1 VISLSMPSEEV
12 NCSNCIRPINLR
24 TDLGQLADLMEIAF
38 RNTMDESSRSAL
50 RDMRYLSKMG
60 IGLAILSRL
69 NELALGINKGFVW
82 VEDKRILGNVSI
94 LPANWHSQ
102 VGNAW
107 MIVNVA
113 VHPDYRR
120 RGIARRLMRLSMEAI
135 QEKKANHAIL
145 QVDYDNDGAV
155 GLYES
160 LGFVRERAF
169 TTWTRSAYT
178 SSPPASSADNIF
190 ITYPRSSEWQAEYE
204 LAQQARPN
212 EQGGIA
218 WQKPLHTKYFRPSF
232 LQRILSVFALSGTER
247 LIVRDESE
255 RDILATLWLERSIA
269 LSQTTL
275 TFMQQPNAPLRY
287 ADALFSTVLR
297 RYRTSGFKIE
307 HPHDDTIINDLLT
320 DYRFHAKRTVWHMRY
335 DL

>member
-1 VISLSMPSEEV
+1 MISLSMPSKKT
-12 NCSNCIRPINLR
+12 NSSNRIRPINLR

-38 RNTMDESSRSAL
+38 DSRMDEGSRSAL
-50 RDMRYLSKMG
+50 REMRYLSKMG

-82 VEDKRILGNVSI
+82 IEDNRVVGNVSI
-94 LPANWHSQ
+94 LPANWPSH
-102 VGNAW
+102 VANAW

-120 RGIARRLMRLSMEAI
+120 QGIAQRLMTESMEAI
-135 QEKKANHAIL
+135 QQKGANYIVL

-155 GLYES
+155 GLYEN
-160 LGFVRERAF
+160 LGFTRERAF

-178 SSPPASSADNIF
+178 NSPPASSVNNVF
-190 ITYPRSSEWQAEYE
+190 ITHPRSSEWQSEYE
-204 LAQQARPN
+204 LAQQSRPD
-212 EQGGIA
+212 EYGGIG

-232 LQRILSVFALSGTER
+232 LQRVLSIFALSGTER
-247 LIVRDESE
+247 LIIRDESGH
-255 RDILATLWLERSIA
+255 DILATLWIERSIA

-275 TFMQQPNAPLRY
+275 TFMQQVNIPLRY
-287 ADALFSTVLR
+287 ADVLLSTVLR
-297 RYRTSGFKIE
+297 RHRSSGFKIE
-307 HPHDDTIINDLLT
+307 HPHDDMIINELLT
-320 DYRFHAKRTVWHMRY
+320 DYRFRPKRTVWHMRY